1 VAIFRLGLHFASV
14 TYPGVPP
21 GGLFA
26 RISAVA
32 AAAEQN
38 GFDFLSVP
46 DHALQNA
53 IGGGPEAPMPEAYTL
68 LGALAATTGRA
79 RLGTLVSPVTFRY
92 PSLLAKA
99 VTTLDVISGGRA
111 VLSLGAGWDAG
122 EHAAYGVPFPGLGE
136 RQDRLEEAA
145 QLCRAMLRGSP
156 TTFEG
161 RYYAVTAALNSP
173 APLQPSVPVLV
184 GGGGERRTLRTVAR
198 HADVANFS
206 GDPDTLR
213 HKLSVLRA
221 HCEQAGRDPADITTT
236 AALIPPEAAGD
247 LRERVSGCLEAGVD
261 GVILL
266 AKDCPGPDTAA
277 AWGQALAPLGL
288 GR

>member
-1 VAIFRLGLHFASV
+1 MAIFRLGLHFASV
-14 TYPGVPP
+14 TYPGLPP
-21 GGLFA
+21 AQLFS
-26 RISAVA
+26 RIGAVA
-32 AAAEQN
+32 AAAEDS

-53 IGGGPEAPMPEAYTL
+53 IGGGPAAPMPEAYTL
-68 LGALAATTGRA
+68 LGALAATTAQA

-122 EHAAYGVPFPGLGE
+122 EHAAYGVPFPGLRE

-145 QLCRAMLRGSP
+145 ELCRAMLRGSP
-156 TTFEG
+156 ATFAG
-161 RYYAVTAALNSP
+161 RYYSVTGALNSP
-173 APLQPSVPVLV
+173 APLQPALPVLV

-198 HADVANFS
+198 FADACNIS
-206 GDPDTLR
+206 GDPEVLR

-221 HCEQAGRDPADITTT
+221 HCQDAGRDPADITTT
-236 AALIPPEAAGD
+236 AAIMPPAEISE
-247 LRERVSGCLEAGVD
+247 LRARVSGCLEAGLD
-261 GVILL
+261 GVIIMG
-266 AKDCPGPDTAA
+266 KDTPDPATVAS
-277 AWGQALAPLGL
+277 WGQALAPLFS
-288 GR
+288 